1 MSKYNLT
8 KTDKNKWVRNLKRF
22 TAPMLIVYV
31 SQLSMVLS
39 NGNVPQAMDMVPNAI
54 TQGAIW
60 GYVLSSAL
68 DLFTKW
74 SAK

>member
-1 MSKYNLT
+1 MSQYKLT
-8 KTDKNKWVRNLKRF
+8 RRDKAKWVRNLKRF

-39 NGNVPQAMDMVPNAI
+39 NGNVPQLVDLVPNAI

>member
-8 KTDKNKWVRNLKRF
+8 RTDKNKWVRNLKRF

>member
-1 MSKYNLT
+1 MSQYNLT

-39 NGNVPQAMDMVPNAI
+39 NGNVPQAIDLVPNAI

>member
-1 MSKYNLT
+1 MSRYNLT

-22 TAPMLIVYV
+22 TAPMLIMYV
-31 SQLSMVLS
+31 SQLSMVLA
-39 NGNVPQAMDMVPNAI
+39 GGTLPQVADLVPNAI

>member
-1 MSKYNLT
+1 MAQYNLT

-39 NGNVPQAMDMVPNAI
+39 NGNVPQLVDLVPNAI

-68 DLFTKW
+68 DIFTKW